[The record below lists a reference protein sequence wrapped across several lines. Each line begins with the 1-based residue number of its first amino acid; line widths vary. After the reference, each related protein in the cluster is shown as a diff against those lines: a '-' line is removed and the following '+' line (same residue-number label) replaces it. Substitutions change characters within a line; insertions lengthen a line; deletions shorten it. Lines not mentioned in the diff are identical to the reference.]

1 MLDLGDIVLTVS
13 TSLTRISGGSWVTR
27 RENSLLEGRVCSL
40 CAPLCLRV
48 SVVSQEP
55 VSPQSHRDTEQHR
68 GNLDWAIRLLLWQF
82 VTVVYR
88 QITPISFNRPAESKS
103 SEP

>member
-40 CAPLCLRV
+40 VLLCV
-48 SVVSQEP
+48 SVS
-55 VSPQSHRDTEQHR
+55 
-68 GNLDWAIRLLLWQF
+68 LW
-82 VTVVYR
+82 
-88 QITPISFNRPAESKS
+88 
-103 SEP
+103 